1 MGVNFRFSN
10 CETKIDCTVSP
21 KLTGMIP
28 ATFIECNA
36 WIIPEGMKSADE
48 NFNSPNSIDVILAAD
63 ALSEVVRHD
72 KKTWP
77 GNYPVLQDT
86 ELGCVISDKI
96 PLTAPEY
103 APRQSYII
111 CSNNLDQ
118 QLQRFWETE
127 DMNNSRNFVRT
138 PQEAYHTRYTGCFI
152 VRLAR
157 HEGQGHLGQCA
168 NRQGDGVIS

>member
-1 MGVNFRFSN
+1 MEVKFRFSN
-10 CETKIDCTVSP
+10 CETKIDCTVHP

-28 ATFIECNA
+28 ATFVECNA

-48 NFNSPNSIDVILAAD
+48 NFNSPNFIDIVLAAN
-63 ALSEVVRHD
+63 ALFEVFHD

-77 GNYPVLQDT
+77 GYYPVLQDT
-86 ELGCVISDKI
+86 ELGWIISDKI
-96 PLTAPEY
+96 PLAATEY
-103 APRQSYII
+103 FPRQSYLV

-138 PQEAYHTRYTGCFI
+138 LQEAYHTRYTECFI
-152 VRLAR
+152 VRL
-157 HEGQGHLGQCA
+157 
-168 NRQGDGVIS
+168 V